1 MYNALLM
8 CAEKVPKKHKIVLWK
23 NLLLQ
28 QQQTYKFSLLYQR
41 KHKWLSSFDKGL
53 SFNVTWMKWIINNA
67 EHVFLS
73 LLCYFSSFEKI
84 KYQKKMQLQEIDL

>member
-1 MYNALLM
+1 MKKTFFYNNFLAFLSSFH
-8 CAEKVPKKHKIVLWK
+8 C
-23 NLLLQ
+23 
-28 QQQTYKFSLLYQR
+28 FYQR
-41 KHKWLSSFDKGL
+41 KHKWLSSFEKGL
-53 SFNVTWMKWIINNA
+53 SFNVTWIKWIINIA